1 MEIVG
6 AADIAKEMVGKDLG
20 EILGRAEPLGVTLF
34 EAGDAPILKGD

>member
-20 EILGRAEPLGVTLF
+20 EILGRAEPLGVTVTDNAECLF
-34 EAGDAPILKGD
+34 A